1 MYVLIIGGGRTA
13 SHLGSLLSAQGFE
26 VRLVENRAKA
36 LENLHRELPT
46 ELIYE
51 GDGTDPQVLESVDI
65 GRAAV
70 VPAISREGVDNL
82 VASFLARNRY
92 GVRRI
97 IGRVNNPRYAWLF
110 TPDFG
115 VDVALD
121 QADIMAKL
129 IKEEMSLGDMMTML
143 KLRRGKYSL
152 VEEKIYPGARAAGVA
167 IKDLPL

>member
-51 GDGTDPQVLESVDI
+51 GDGTDPQGLESVDI
-65 GRAAV
+65 GRGDVGRAEV
-70 VPAISREGVDNL
+70 VAAISREDVDNL

-121 QADIMAKL
+121 QADTTAKL
-129 IKEEMSLGDMMTML
+129 IK
-143 KLRRGKYSL
+143 R
-152 VEEKIYPGARAAGVA
+152 
-167 IKDLPL
+167 